1 MEAFLVN
8 DSIKYR
14 AFGTLKDSLLVLLTE
29 GDLMEKYLALTLLVN
44 FSFDDTLC
52 EKIRKNDTDA
62 IELIEKMLKQLNL
75 DESIRIKSFCLK
87 NLLGNKNLINDHKHK
102 PKRKTFS
109 LKRTRLVKSVLINYH
124 GNL

>member
-14 AFGTLKDSLLVLLTE
+14 AFGTLKDSLLVLLIE

-75 DESIRIKSFCLK
+75 DESIRIMSFCLK
-87 NLLGNKNLINDHKHK
+87 NLLRNMLNQLIQEE
-102 PKRKTFS
+102 
-109 LKRTRLVKSVLINYH
+109 Y
-124 GNL
+124 